1 MKLLW
6 IVADAAR
13 LEDVQRTLREHGAS
27 GWTVTPVIEGTGRT
41 GMHRGDRV
49 HPGALVSLFCVEED
63 TSAKVMFEAVVRARD
78 AAEDPVTRLFLLPVE
93 RQA

>member
-13 LEDVQRTLREHGAS
+13 LEDVKRTLREHAAP
-27 GWTVTPVIEGTGRT
+27 GWTVAPVIEGAGRT
-41 GMHRGDRV
+41 GVHRADRV
-49 HPGALVSLFCVEED
+49 HPGGLVNVFCVAED
-63 TSAKVMFEAVVRARD
+63 AAARVLFEAVVRERD

>member
-13 LEDVQRTLREHGAS
+13 LGDVQRTLREHGAP
-27 GWTVTPVIEGTGRT
+27 GWTVSPVIEGSGRT
-41 GMHRGDRV
+41 GVHSADRV
-49 HPGALVSLFCVEED
+49 HPGGLVNLLCVADDAAASVLFD
-63 TSAKVMFEAVVRARD
+63 AVVRARD
-78 AAEDPVTRLFLLPVE
+78 AAEDSVTRLFLLPVE

>member
-1 MKLLW
+1 VKLLW

-13 LEDVQRTLREHGAS
+13 LREVQRTLREHGAP
-27 GWTVTPVIEGTGRT
+27 GWTVAPVIEGAGRT
-41 GMHRGDRV
+41 GVHSADRV
-49 HPGALVSLFCVEED
+49 HPGGLVNVMCVAED
-63 TSAKVMFEAVVRARD
+63 PVASGLFEAVVRARD

>member
-13 LEDVQRTLREHGAS
+13 LEDVQRTLRDQGAP
-27 GWTVTPVIEGTGRT
+27 GWTVAPVLEGTGRT
-41 GMHRGDRV
+41 GVHRADRV
-49 HPGALVSLFCVEED
+49 HPGGLVNVSCVAPDEAATAL
-63 TSAKVMFEAVVRARD
+63 FEAVVRARD
-78 AAEDPVTRLFLLPVE
+78 AAGDPVTRLFLLPVE

>member
-13 LEDVQRTLREHGAS
+13 LADVQRTLRDHGAP
-27 GWTVTPVIEGTGRT
+27 GWTVSPVLEGAGRT
-41 GMHRGDRV
+41 GVHRADRV
-49 HPGALVSLFCVEED
+49 HPGALVNVFSVAADEVAHGL
-63 TSAKVMFEAVVRARD
+63 FEAVLHARD